1 MVGVMEYWSLT
12 RTITIKKSTH
22 QKAGNHQVR
31 RLLPK
36 RKHIKR
42 ESEEARV
49 QMGAGSLA

>member
-12 RTITIKKSTH
+12 GTITIKKSTH
-22 QKAGNHQVR
+22 QKGGNHQ
-31 RLLPK
+31 RLLPQ

-42 ESEEARV
+42 ESEEAMV